1 MNVGNS
7 YVANEVFQLNQ
18 IIDYGEYKN
27 IDHFT
32 KPVGNMVT
40 RLDNQGYAQF
50 NASGSKAVHAA
61 HNGTGLAAMQCN
73 NFVVQAGRYYKLQVL
88 LKLTSGQRP
97 TVEVCASQLLSLS
110 PPPLRFFTAAADNG
124 MLTAL
129 DATFN
134 EIAPGYTEHVWEAT
148 APGHST
154 GAQASVRVVNTQ
166 AAELSLKM
174 NVQEFVF

>member
-1 MNVGNS
+1 
-7 YVANEVFQLNQ
+7 
-18 IIDYGEYKN
+18 
-27 IDHFT
+27 
-32 KPVGNMVT
+32 
-40 RLDNQGYAQF
+40 
-50 NASGSKAVHAA
+50 
-61 HNGTGLAAMQCN
+61 
-73 NFVVQAGRYYKLQVL
+73 
-88 LKLTSGQRP
+88 
-97 TVEVCASQLLSLS
+97 
-110 PPPLRFFTAAADNG
+110 
-124 MLTAL
+124 L

>member
-32 KPVGNMVT
+32 KPLGNMVT

-110 PPPLRFFTAAADNG
+110 LPL
-124 MLTAL
+124 
-129 DATFN
+129 
-134 EIAPGYTEHVWEAT
+134 P
-148 APGHST
+148 
-154 GAQASVRVVNTQ
+154 
-166 AAELSLKM
+166 
-174 NVQEFVF
+174 